1 MVEEKTA
8 GSKVM
13 ARHDQL
19 ETFCTQVLR
28 KLGVPREEAE
38 ITSRTLVTANL
49 RGVDTHGVL
58 RLPLYAARLKGGAM
72 SPAVNLTTEK
82 ETVATALLDG
92 HDGIGQVISYRAMEI
107 AIRKAR
113 EAGVSYVAVRRSN
126 HFGTAAFYAMM
137 ALEHDMIGLSF
148 TNASPRLAPT
158 GGVEK
163 LLGNNPWCVAVP
175 AGKRPPVVLDMAN
188 SIVAAG
194 KIRVLQ
200 KEGKPVPEGWALNR
214 RRRADDGPGGGPQGD
229 PAGHRRLQGVRHHPD
244 GGSPDRC
251 PRGFQL
257 RPAGQGA
264 RPGRSSRPGPPTASW
279 PFRWP
284 PLTDAAAFKARM
296 DAYIDEIKSS
306 KKAKGTEVIYVPG
319 EPEHLRVQERMEKGI
334 PLQAKVAEEL
344 RALGKDLGVPIDL
357 AAIPMARV
365 IATLSM
371 MKRQERED
379 NHEWTG
385 YSTHRLRGGH
395 VG

>member
-1 MVEEKTA
+1 MVEEA
-8 GSKVM
+8 AAMAKVL

-19 ETFCTQVLR
+19 ETFCTQVLE
-28 KLGVPREEAE
+28 KLGVPRDEAE

-82 ETVATALLDG
+82 ETAATALLDG
-92 HDGIGQVISYRAMEI
+92 HDGIGQVVSYRAMEI

-126 HFGTAAFYAMM
+126 HFGTAAYYAMM
-137 ALEHDMIGLSF
+137 ALEHDMIGLAF

-200 KEGKPVPEGWALNR
+200 KEGKPVPEGWALTEDGEPTTDPAAAMKGILLAIGGYKGYGITLMVDLITGVL
-214 RRRADDGPGGGPQGD
+214 ADSNYGPRVKVLDQAVD
-229 PAGHRRLQGVRHHPD
+229 PAG
-244 GGSPDRC
+244 
-251 PRGFQL
+251 
-257 RPAGQGA
+257 
-264 RPGRSSRPGPPTASW
+264 TAHS
-279 PFRWP
+279 FMGIS
-284 PLTDAAAFKARM
+284 LAAFTDPAAFKARM

-319 EPEHLRVQERMEKGI
+319 EPEHIRVQERMEKGI

-344 RALGKDLGVPIDL
+344 RALGKDLGVPIAL
-357 AAIPMARV
+357 
-365 IATLSM
+365 
-371 MKRQERED
+371 
-379 NHEWTG
+379 
-385 YSTHRLRGGH
+385 
-395 VG
+395 